1 MIQQT
6 MEQTKIV
13 KIERPLYPETGKVM
27 ISSEDGYI
35 SMRAPHDGALRMAMA
50 GSIKTYFEVRI
61 DDGSLYIV
69 RRVYGQRW

>member
-1 MIQQT
+1 

-35 SMRAPHDGALRMAMA
+35 SVRVPNDGAIRMAMA
-50 GSIKTYFEVRI
+50 GCIKAYFEVRAE
-61 DDGSLYIV
+61 DGALYIV